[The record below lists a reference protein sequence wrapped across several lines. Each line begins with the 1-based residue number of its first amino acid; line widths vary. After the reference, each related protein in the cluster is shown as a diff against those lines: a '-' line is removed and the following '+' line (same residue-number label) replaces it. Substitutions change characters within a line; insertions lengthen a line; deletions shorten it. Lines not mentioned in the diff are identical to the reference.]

1 MVIKLACTTACL
13 LLVAA
18 SCTSDKT
25 TPEER
30 AAGETQLTATDTS
43 SAVALTDAEAR
54 VDTIRLNYS
63 GGEVYRYRVQQSS
76 SGGPDTGVVS
86 SNSRHIYT
94 KRIKSKRADGNF
106 EIGITFDSISSG
118 FTMKNTV
125 TGQVLRQES
134 FTSAD
139 TAQLKDPK
147 NVSYAAVLG
156 IEVTM
161 IVSPKGKVQEII
173 GASTIVNRMI
183 PAGQDIPADRREMLK
198 QQVETAMFGAFSE
211 QEYLRFP
218 EKPLDSTQSWNTS
231 TATVLGDLFTVESTN
246 TYRVNTVKKVKG
258 LRIAEVTASVVGAIK
273 ARKIPPEYKVAVK
286 VTKSII
292 SGTGKTIIDL
302 AKGYTISKSNDVN
315 MSVNAAITNL
325 ADGRVE
331 KGEQKTSIR
340 YSVELLR

>member
-1 MVIKLACTTACL
+1 MVISLACATACL
-13 LLVAA
+13 LIVAM
-18 SCTSDKT
+18 SCSPDKT

-30 AAGETQLTATDTS
+30 AAGETQIIANDTG

-54 VDTIRLNYS
+54 IDTLQLNYS
-63 GGEVYRYRVQQSS
+63 GGEVYRYRVLQTS
-76 SGGPDTGVVS
+76 SGGPDSGVVTS
-86 SNSRHIYT
+86 HSQHTYT

-106 EIGITFDSISSG
+106 EIGITFDSISSS
-118 FTMKNTV
+118 FTMKNMV
-125 TGQVLRQES
+125 TGKVIRQES

-147 NVSYAAVLG
+147 NLNYSAVLG

-183 PAGQDIPADRREMLK
+183 PAGQELAPDRKEMLK
-198 QQVETAMFGAFSE
+198 KQVETAMFGAFSE

-231 TATVLGDLFTVESTN
+231 TATILGDLFTVESTN
-246 TYRVNTVKKVKG
+246 TYRVSTVKKVKG

-292 SGTGKTIIDL
+292 SGTGRTVIDL
-302 AKGYTISKSNDVN
+302 AKGYTITKSNDVN

-331 KGEQKTSIR
+331 KGEQKTTIR